1 MGAAS
6 SVLSHGSIFKSDW
19 ELGMGTAVLRERARQ
34 DIKYMDADKNNQ
46 PPKYSYIFS
55 TSARGRSERLRAR
68 GSEGRKTNVPR
79 INPNFWYGEIR
90 RLRQYR
96 EI

>member
-6 SVLSHGSIFKSDW
+6 SVLSHGSIFTSDW

-34 DIKYMDADKNNQ
+34 DIKYMDADKNNP

-55 TSARGRSERLRAR
+55 TSACGRSERLRCQ
-68 GSEGRKTNVPR
+68 GT
-79 INPNFWYGEIR
+79 
-90 RLRQYR
+90 RLRGWQDQSA
-96 EI
+96 ED